1 MLAKYGVRVV
11 AVTVSF
17 VVAYQ
22 GVSVLLPKAKP
33 PSLPAPTLY
42 QEELLEMDQRARD
55 RS

>member
-11 AVTVSF
+11 AVAVSF
-17 VVAYQ
+17 VVAYK
-22 GVSVLLPKAKP
+22 GVPALLPKARP
-33 PSLPAPTLY
+33 PLPTLHKL